1 MIEDPSF
8 FRETKATCQMSQMNQ
23 GCLEDIY
30 SNYKMVIMVRDDLKM
45 GRGKIAA
52 QAGHGGKIKY
62 LIFSTWSLQNGLVA
76 FPFKCKELGRQFRD
90 C

>member
-8 FRETKATCQMSQMNQ
+8 FRETKATCQINQ
-23 GCLEDIY
+23 GSSCLEENY
-30 SNYKMVIMVRDDLKM
+30 SNYKMVIIVRDDLKM

-52 QAGHGGKIKY
+52 QVGHGGKIKNF
-62 LIFSTWSLQNGLVA
+62 IFSSWSLQNGLVA
-76 FPFKCKELGRQFRD
+76 FPSKRKEMGGQFRD